1 MSNTFSPSPA
11 SSSADSPHAPLI
23 SPRTW
28 RHAWLI
34 VLGAAAGAVWSYVRT
49 VREPVSYASNARM
62 FVSGRVNVP
71 DASSAYAEELANY
84 LGTQTEIMRS
94 QEVLSRARQRVDLE
108 RPGLKGDA
116 QIEIRIV
123 PQTAIFSLSATSG
136 DAEYSRAFLDALM
149 GEFMQFKR
157 ERRMVTSQA
166 TIEQISAELS
176 RLEKEIAA
184 QEQTLLQ
191 FKERNNIAYWEQQ
204 SLESARFLAEL
215 KSREA
220 SLRMRLSVMDSWA
233 RTATENSLSGGA
245 EINSNGGVSIAEP
258 AELTQARMRL
268 DELSQERE
276 ALLRGL
282 RPIHPK
288 VVRLDEE
295 IARVERV
302 VSLGLARIH
311 ARQKEQRLAL
321 EAELE
326 GLVKSIKEWEAR
338 SLESSRFGA
347 EFEKIRTSLERTRGL
362 YERLLGSL
370 QNLDARK
377 GVDQELVQVLQ
388 AASPSR
394 EVDRGL
400 RARMFSG
407 ALAGAAAGLGF
418 LLLAIRLDQRSYTVE
433 ETVERL
439 GCRGFVEVPQ
449 LPSGRASAGRRRFTE
464 SVFEEAFRRLRSIV
478 SMGLP
483 AEPAP
488 LFVVTSALPSE
499 GKSEVALNLARAFAR
514 AGKKV
519 LLIDGDLRRGRLH
532 RALSVGAVSPGFCE
546 LLEDKAG
553 LDEVLR
559 PTNEPNM
566 SMITAGISASH
577 VNELISTSDIT
588 GHLARLRERF
598 EIVVMDS
605 APMGPVDDTGHFLP
619 LASRVLFVVRMRSTP
634 LRQAQKSL
642 ASARLRGA
650 ADIGLV
656 FNRVR
661 PEGGRYYYSYHY
673 AYNRGA

>member
-1 MSNTFSPSPA
+1 MNASSPSPS
-11 SSSADSPHAPLI
+11 SSSADAPHAPLV
-23 SPRTW
+23 SPRAW

-34 VLGAAAGAVWSYVRT
+34 LVGAAAGAAWSYVRT
-49 VREPVSYASNARM
+49 VREPVAFSSNSRM
-62 FVSGRVNVP
+62 FVSGRVNLP

-94 QEVLSRARQRVDLE
+94 QEVVERARQRVELE
-108 RPGLKGDA
+108 QPGLKGDA
-116 QIEIRIV
+116 QIEIKVV
-123 PQTAIFSLSATSG
+123 PQTAIFSLSARSG
-136 DAEYSRAFLDALM
+136 DAVYCRAFLDALM
-149 GEFMQFKR
+149 AEFMQFKR

-176 RLEKEIAA
+176 RLEKDIAA
-184 QEQTLLQ
+184 QEQTLLR

-204 SLESARFLAEL
+204 ALESARFLADL

-233 RTATENSLSGGA
+233 RTAAENGLGGGA
-245 EINSNGGVSIAEP
+245 EINAAGGVSIAEP

-268 DELSQERE
+268 DELAQERE
-276 ALLRGL
+276 TLLRGL

-288 VVRLDEE
+288 IVQLDDE
-295 IARVERV
+295 ITRFERV
-302 VSLGLARIH
+302 VSLGVSRSNAR
-311 ARQKEQRLAL
+311 RKEQRLAL

-326 GLVKSIKEWEAR
+326 GLTKSIKEWEGR
-338 SLESSRFGA
+338 SLESSGVEA
-347 EFEKIRTSLERTRGL
+347 EFEKIRSSLERTRAL
-362 YERLLGSL
+362 YDRLLGSL

-388 AASPSR
+388 AASPAQ
-394 EVDRGL
+394 EVDRAL
-400 RARMFSG
+400 RSRLVSG
-407 ALAGAAAGLGF
+407 ALAGVAGGLGL
-418 LLLAIRLDQRSYTVE
+418 LLLAMRLDQRSYTVE

-449 LPSGRASAGRRRFTE
+449 LPSGPASAGRRRFTE

-478 SMGLP
+478 AMGLP

-488 LFVVTSALPSE
+488 LFLVTSALPSE

-514 AGKKV
+514 TGKKV

-532 RALSVGAVSPGFCE
+532 RALSSGAISPGFCE
-546 LLEDKAG
+546 MLEEKAD
-553 LDEVLR
+553 LDTVLR
-559 PTNEPNM
+559 PTSEANL
-566 SMITAGISASH
+566 SMIAAGRSDGH

-588 GHLARLRERF
+588 GCLANLRRRF
-598 EIVVMDS
+598 EIVIMDS

-619 LASRVLFVVRMRSTP
+619 LASRVLFVVRMRHTP
-634 LRQAQKSL
+634 LRQAEKSL
-642 ASARLRGA
+642 AAVKLRGA
-650 ADIGLV
+650 NDVGIV

-673 AYNRGA
+673 AYHRGS